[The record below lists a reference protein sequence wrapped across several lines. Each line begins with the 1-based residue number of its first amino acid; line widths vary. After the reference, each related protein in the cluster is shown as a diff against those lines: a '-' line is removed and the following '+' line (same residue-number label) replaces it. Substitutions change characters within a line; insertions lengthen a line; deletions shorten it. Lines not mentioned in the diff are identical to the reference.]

1 LTDFENCETLFSV
14 SNRIAGGTRLA
25 SRYHRHKRIDL
36 FFDCWND
43 DAYSNLGSLLRRK
56 YVNTLKVIE
65 TASSFIAKF
74 PDLSDADLEKFF
86 QEEVNYLASFKSG
99 LPNDKFGA
107 NYVELLEQLEEKQSE
122 FDELHSAA
130 ASNETDDKIS
140 DLRRNLT
147 AMQLELKRR
156 TVLDQLLNIR
166 KSVEKIEL
174 ERGIQKR
181 WTRGSQEWIDAQQ
194 LRHSR
199 QFYKCLDELEHLIV
213 QRVVEM
219 SRAGLANT
227 NYKLR
232 KHIVKSLSARS
243 SAIKTALERYNK
255 VAGKLDPPAP
265 KIAYQK
271 VLDTTILSEFEIL
284 RGSRR
289 QVLAQAWT
297 KPENRRCVDQ
307 YHRLLRAREEI
318 VRLNIE
324 VRRLSTSI
332 ADEEC
337 VLPRIAAQ
345 VSASNPAL
353 GWAAARLVSRRLA
366 TNKLILRE
374 LDTIRSMP
382 GYSGWHSNSIRLG
395 GATTF
400 KFTNVT
406 EPKSAEDQTQT
417 DRQGSSDRQ
426 PRDKDTRCF
435 VDNDL
440 RLTSNQGVSEAQ
452 DAEENHGIE
461 PDDAVVEQFERWQ
474 AMLEQASQASD
485 DCDT

>member
-1 LTDFENCETLFSV
+1 MEVDESGSCVTLQCICVSAEISKTFPLASPDSWVNATLIRHGFLAPSPSRPTVAISLELLEILAAVQRRAPSASVEALSKAFCDLRNVPYRTHFCTQLTAALDAFHMICRVAQRRLDQAMGRDSPDWRIKHSCPPCTYKLEDEPALEYSVLVTCDGNDSLKRCSRAGTADTRVYDSDYYISNSEVERFKNEVAQSRVKAKDVDTEKSECEKRWKNAGADSRSASLTDFENCETLFSV

-25 SRYHRHKRIDL
+25 SRYHRHKRIDR

-65 TASSFIAKF
+65 TASSFLAKF
-74 PDLSDADLEKFF
+74 PGLSDSNLEKFF

-99 LPNDKFGA
+99 LPNDEFAA

-130 ASNETDDKIS
+130 ASNQADDKIS

-174 ERGIQKR
+174 ERGIQER

-227 NYKLR
+227 
-232 KHIVKSLSARS
+232 
-243 SAIKTALERYNK
+243 
-255 VAGKLDPPAP
+255 
-265 KIAYQK
+265 
-271 VLDTTILSEFEIL
+271 
-284 RGSRR
+284 
-289 QVLAQAWT
+289 
-297 KPENRRCVDQ
+297 
-307 YHRLLRAREEI
+307 
-318 VRLNIE
+318 
-324 VRRLSTSI
+324 
-332 ADEEC
+332 
-337 VLPRIAAQ
+337 
-345 VSASNPAL
+345 
-353 GWAAARLVSRRLA
+353 
-366 TNKLILRE
+366 
-374 LDTIRSMP
+374 
-382 GYSGWHSNSIRLG
+382 
-395 GATTF
+395 
-400 KFTNVT
+400 
-406 EPKSAEDQTQT
+406 
-417 DRQGSSDRQ
+417 
-426 PRDKDTRCF
+426 
-435 VDNDL
+435 
-440 RLTSNQGVSEAQ
+440 
-452 DAEENHGIE
+452 
-461 PDDAVVEQFERWQ
+461 
-474 AMLEQASQASD
+474 
-485 DCDT
+485 